1 MCNINLTMWRDDIV
15 NVLEVWIGPPVG
27 FFTSEKVP
35 GVFQIIQIIP
45 RGMQTIEDKAM
56 NQPMP

>member
-1 MCNINLTMWRDDIV
+1 V
-15 NVLEVWIGPPVG
+15 
-27 FFTSEKVP
+27 FTSLKVP

-45 RGMQTIEDKAM
+45 NGMQTMEDMAM